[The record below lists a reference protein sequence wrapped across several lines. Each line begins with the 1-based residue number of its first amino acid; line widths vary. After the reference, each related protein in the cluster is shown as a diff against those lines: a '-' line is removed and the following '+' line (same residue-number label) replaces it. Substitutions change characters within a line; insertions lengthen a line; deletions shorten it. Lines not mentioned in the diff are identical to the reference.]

1 MAKRLAN
8 YLFRT
13 PEEIGLDNYMVLVI
27 SLLIVVVGFLGTVIN
42 FFLDFDLISILLTLV
57 PTVIMVPFYVFNRF
71 YKTIIF
77 SKYIVLIFSIL
88 LIDSQW
94 IINYGSY
101 GPILFLFII
110 AESYIIVVFRNM
122 EKIIFTVIVFVNV
135 SVLFYLEYRYPGI
148 FGYYESEKM
157 RILDL
162 YTGML
167 IYLFLSIILLN
178 FAIKYYVR
186 QKEKAQNAN
195 KLKSAF
201 LANMSHEI
209 RTPLNGI
216 LGFSSLLKNIDLS
229 REKQG
234 RYIEIIE
241 ESGLRLLNIINDIID
256 ISKIE
261 SGLAEVDIRSSNVNE
276 QMEYLY
282 TFFKPEADAKRMN
295 FVLKNK
301 LPVSESV
308 IDTDKEKLFAILT
321 NLIKNAVKYSEKGTI
336 EFGCIRKGKY
346 LEFYVKDTGIG
357 IPPEKHEAIFERFLQ
372 ADTTENMARQ
382 GSGLGLSITKAY
394 VGMLGGKIWFES
406 VPGEGSV
413 FFFTLPYKV
422 GEIDRLEIINVKSL
436 ENSKTIYPML
446 NILIVDD
453 DEPSTILLST
463 VLKKYARK
471 IEVVNSGL
479 SAVEACRNDKSID
492 LVLMD
497 IQLPEMDGYE
507 ATRKIREFNSEV
519 IIIGQTAFGLTG
531 DRDLAIKSGCNDY
544 ISKPILKDQLL
555 SLIFSYFNKLN
566 S

>member
-42 FFLDFDLISILLTLV
+42 FFLEFDLIPILLTLV

-77 SKYIVLIFSIL
+77 SKYIVLIFSL
-88 LIDSQW
+88 LIINSQW
-94 IINYGSY
+94 FINYGSN

-110 AESYIIVVFRNM
+110 IEPYIIVVFRKM
-122 EKIIFTVIVFVNV
+122 EKIVFTVIVFVNI

-148 FGYYESEKM
+148 FGYYENEKL
-157 RILDL
+157 RVLDL

-167 IYLFLSIILLN
+167 IYLVLLIIILN

-186 QKEKAQNAN
+186 QKEKAQNAD

-216 LGFSSLLKNIDLS
+216 LGFSSLLKNIDLPRDKHS
-229 REKQG
+229 

-256 ISKIE
+256 LSKIKY
-261 SGLAEVDIRSSNVNE
+261 GLTEVNISSSNVNE

-282 TFFKPEADAKRMN
+282 TFFKPEVDAKRMN

-301 LPVSESV
+301 LPVAESL
-308 IDTDKEKLFAILT
+308 IKTDKEKLFAILT
-321 NLIKNAVKYSEKGTI
+321 NLIKNAVKFSEKGTI
-336 EFGCIRKGKY
+336 EYGCIRKEKY

-372 ADTTENMARQ
+372 AGTIENRARQ

-394 VGMLGGKIWFES
+394 VEMLGGKIWFES

-413 FFFTLPYKV
+413 FFFTLPYKT
-422 GEIDRLEIINVKSL
+422 GEIEGIEIMNVKSL
-436 ENSKTIYPML
+436 ENTKTKYPML

-453 DEPSTILLST
+453 DEPSAILLST

-479 SAVEACRNDKSID
+479 NAVETCRNDKSID

-497 IQLPEMDGYE
+497 IQLPVMDGYE
-507 ATRKIREFNSEV
+507 ATRRIREFNREV
-519 IIIGQTAFGLTG
+519 IIIGQTAFGLAG

-555 SLIFSYFNKLN
+555 TLIFSYFNKLN
-566 S
+566 N